1 MNPVALQDMFAAL
14 HFLRPHW
21 LWMLLALPLLAWAW
35 QRRRQRQSVW
45 RASVD
50 AHLLPHL
57 IERGH
62 GTRGFASLWPL
73 LLGFTIAVLALAG
86 PSWRKGDQPLLQG
99 EAPLVI
105 ALDLSSA
112 VLANDLPPSRLLQAR
127 AKLATLLK
135 QRGDGQVGL
144 VVFADDAYTVAP
156 LTDDAGNVALF
167 LDSLTPDV
175 MPVDGSNAARAIA
188 WSARLLKQAGHA
200 QGDILVLGDHADS
213 AARSAAA
220 DARRAGYRVSALG
233 LGSAVGA
240 VYRTVQGGIANT
252 RLDAGSLRTMA
263 SAGGGRYA
271 ALSANDGDLAAL
283 GVLDVSAMREA
294 TANGA
299 KAAVWRDDGYWLLLP
314 LMLLALLA
322 FRRGSLLAVVL
333 LCACLPWSPA
343 RAADEGTLWRR
354 SDQVEHTRM
363 QSGTNAYR
371 KQDYD
376 AAAKTW
382 QSLPGADAAYNRG
395 NALAQAGRYEDAI
408 AAYDRALRLQP
419 AMADAV
425 ENRKAVEAAMK
436 RKPPPSRQPNG
447 RGKQQHTPQSGK
459 PNDGRP
465 DPQDSSGAQSPP
477 SQKPDAAASKSPGT
491 TKQPADNAQSQEDG
505 DGKLQPQPAKSP
517 QPSDAEQQRK
527 ADVEQ
532 RARMQQALQGNPQGQ
547 QRTARGQKIEG
558 RPARAES
565 AGEREQ
571 RQANEAWLQRVPDDP
586 GGLLRAK
593 FRLEYERRQETGER

>member
-1 MNPVALQDMFAAL
+1 MNPAALLDMFAAL

-21 LWMLLALPLLAWAW
+21 LWMLLASPLLAWAW

-62 GTRGFASLWPL
+62 GARGLGSLWPL
-73 LLGFTIAVLALAG
+73 LLGFTLAVLALAG

-99 EAPLVI
+99 EAPLVL

-127 AKLATLLK
+127 AKLATLL
-135 QRGDGQVGL
+135 QRRAGGQVGL

-156 LTDDAGNVALF
+156 LTGDAGNVALF

-188 WSARLLKQAGHA
+188 WSARLLKQAGYA
-200 QGDILVLGDHADS
+200 QGDILVLSDHADS

-220 DARRAGYRVSALG
+220 DARRAGYRVLGLG
-233 LGSAVGA
+233 LGSASGA
-240 VYRTVQGGIANT
+240 AYRNGQGGIANT
-252 RLDAGSLRTMA
+252 RLDAGSLQAMA

-271 ALSANDGDLAAL
+271 PLSADDGDLAAL
-283 GVLDVSAMREA
+283 GVLDASAMRDA
-294 TANGA
+294 TAKGG
-299 KAAVWRDDGYWLLLP
+299 KATVWRDEGYWLLLP

-322 FRRGSLLAVVL
+322 FRRGGMLAAVL
-333 LCACLPWSPA
+333 LCTCLPWTPVH
-343 RAADEGTLWRR
+343 AADEGTLWRR
-354 SDQVEHTRM
+354 ADQVEHTRM
-363 QSGTNAYR
+363 QSGADAYR
-371 KQDYD
+371 KQDY
-376 AAAKTW
+376 AAATKAW

-408 AAYDRALRLQP
+408 AAYDQALRLQP

-425 ENRKAVEAAMK
+425 ANKQAVEAAMK

-447 RGKQQHTPQSGK
+447 RGKQRQTPQSGK
-459 PNDGRP
+459 PNDGKP
-465 DPQDSSGAQSPP
+465 DQQDSSGAQPP
-477 SQKPDAAASKSPGT
+477 PARQQGDATSKHPD
-491 TKQPADNAQSQEDG
+491 KQPADDAQSQDNG
-505 DGKLQPQPAKSP
+505 TGKTSPPEPAKSP

-527 ADVEQ
+527 ADAEQ
-532 RARMQQALQGNPQGQ
+532 RARMQEALKGNSQGQ
-547 QRTARGQKIEG
+547 QETANGQKVEG

-565 AGEREQ
+565 AADREK